1 MIITIG
7 GTKGGGGKTT
17 IATNLCVM
25 RANQGRDVLLI
36 DADEQGTA
44 SGFTSIRNG
53 SRTRGAVYTAI
64 RLLGEEIIHSH
75 RSLKEKYQDIIID
88 AGGRDTASHRAGL
101 GVADVALIP
110 FQPSSFDV
118 WELSKA
124 SKLITE
130 IRMINPK
137 IIAYTFINMADP
149 RGMDNQA
156 AADVAEEIQGLHFLS
171 HCIVTRKAFRRAAA
185 LGQAVTEIKPQ
196 DAKATEEML
205 AIYQATFGESETKS
219 HTVDRLAVVGESA

>member
-1 MIITIG
+1 MIVTIG

-44 SGFTSIRNG
+44 SGFTSLRN
-53 SRTRGAVYTAI
+53 SNREQGAGYTSI

-75 RSLKEKYQDIIID
+75 RSLKDKYSDIVID

-101 GVADVALIP
+101 GVADIALIP

-130 IRMINPK
+130 IRLINPNLV
-137 IIAYTFINMADP
+137 AYTFINMADP

-156 AADVAEEIQGLHFLS
+156 AAEFAEEIAGLEFLN
-171 HCIVTRKAFRRAAA
+171 HTIVTRKAFRRAAA
-185 LGQAVTEIKPQ
+185 LGQAVTEIRPQ
-196 DAKATEEML
+196 DPKATEEML
-205 AIYQATFGESETKS
+205 AIYQAAFGELVIEKKS
-219 HTVDRLAVVGESA
+219 APLAVGESA